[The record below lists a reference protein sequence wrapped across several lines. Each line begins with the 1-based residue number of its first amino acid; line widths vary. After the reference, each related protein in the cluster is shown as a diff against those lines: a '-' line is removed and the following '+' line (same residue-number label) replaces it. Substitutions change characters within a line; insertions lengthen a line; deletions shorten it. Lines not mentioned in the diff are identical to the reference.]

1 MILNN
6 EAKIYYKKI
15 KKLITFSS
23 KDKDEFL
30 SIIEKRLID
39 YCSDVDDIYYDKL
52 VAEFGTPNE
61 VACSYVESLDTD
73 QLLKQIKIKR
83 AIQVMFVIICIC
95 ILSYTVYNMYNLNRL
110 YNEAKQSLDIHEE
123 TTIIEIE

>member
-39 YCSDVDDIYYDKL
+39 YCSDVDDISYDKL
-52 VAEFGTPNE
+52 VVEFGTPNE

-83 AIQVMFVIICIC
+83 AIQAMFVIICIC